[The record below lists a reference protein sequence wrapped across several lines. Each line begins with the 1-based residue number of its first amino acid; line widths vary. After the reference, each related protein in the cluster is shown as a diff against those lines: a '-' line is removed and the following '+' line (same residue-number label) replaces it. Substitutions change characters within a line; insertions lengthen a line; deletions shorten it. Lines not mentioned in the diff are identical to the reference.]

1 MIKILYYF
9 NTICFRIYCRFFSGN
24 INIEKHVKIN
34 NWPILI
40 HRSNA
45 KMVLGNN
52 VLLNSSNRNY
62 HINMFAAVKL
72 ICDKPNAIISIGDNT
87 RIHGSCIH
95 AFERIEIGKNCL
107 IAANC
112 QIFDTSGHGTS
123 HKERAESQGKSKPII
138 IGDNVWIGAG
148 CIILPGV
155 TIGDGSIVAAGSVV
169 IKSIP
174 ENSIYGG
181 NPAQFIRK
189 IEEE

>member
-1 MIKILYYF
+1 MIKLLYYF
-9 NTICFRIYCRFFSGN
+9 NTICFRVYCRFFSGN

-45 KMVLGNN
+45 KIVLGNN

-62 HINMFAAVKL
+62 HINMFASVKL
-72 ICDKPNAIISIGDNT
+72 MCDKPNAIISIGDNT

-95 AFERIEIGKNCL
+95 AFERIEIGSNCL

-112 QIFDTSGHGTS
+112 QIFDASGHGTS

-138 IGDNVWIGAG
+138 IGNNVWIGTG
-148 CIILPGV
+148 CIILPGT
-155 TIGDGSIVAAGSVV
+155 TIGNNSVISAGSVV
-169 IKSIP
+169 RGVVPEGVVFAGNYAKFIKQL
-174 ENSIYGG
+174 N
-181 NPAQFIRK
+181 A
-189 IEEE
+189 